1 MVTYMPALDSILWS
15 LKSIEYFETVEDL
28 KTFIAEQRTRLH
40 SFLGRSEA
48 FRPDDVL
55 LHRSHELD
63 YLQIWTH
70 HHKVTVGGVTVG
82 YCGE

>member
-1 MVTYMPALDSILWS
+1 MIIYMPALDSILWS

-28 KTFIAEQRTRLH
+28 KTFIAEQRTRIQR
-40 SFLGRSEA
+40 FIGKQEA

-55 LHRSHELD
+55 IHRSHDLD
-63 YLQIWTH
+63 YLKFLSRH
-70 HHKVTVGGVTVG
+70 NKVTVGGVTVG

>member
-1 MVTYMPALDSILWS
+1 MIIYIPALDSILWS

-28 KTFIAEQRTRLH
+28 KTFIAEQRTRIQR
-40 SFLGRSEA
+40 FIGKQEA

-55 LHRSHELD
+55 IHRSHDLD
-63 YLQIWTH
+63 YLKFWSH
-70 HHKVTVGGVTVG
+70 HNKVTIGGVTVG

>member
-1 MVTYMPALDSILWS
+1 MIRYMPALDSMLWS

-28 KTFIAEQRTRLH
+28 KTFIAEQRTRIQRFIGKPE
-40 SFLGRSEA
+40 S

-55 LHRSHELD
+55 IRCSHDLD
-63 YLQIWTH
+63 YLKFWSLH
-70 HHKVTVGGVTVG
+70 NKVTVGGVTVG